1 MFFNFF
7 SKDLG
12 IDLGTANTVVHA
24 KGKGIV
30 VREPSVVAMDITN
43 KTPVAVGDKA
53 KEMIGRTP
61 GNIVAIRPLKDG
73 VISDFNV
80 TQKMLKYFISRAL
93 GTDHP
98 YIRPRVVI
106 CVPSGVTPVE
116 ERAVKEAAIAA
127 GAKDPII
134 LEEPMAAAIGAGLP
148 VSEPTGNMIVDI
160 GGGTTE
166 VAVISLG
173 GIVTSRSI
181 RVAGDEMD
189 DAIIAHIKRRYNLTI
204 GYRTAETLKF
214 EIGYAYKAE
223 PGFYTVRGR
232 DLLTGLPK
240 TIEVTSEEIQEA
252 LQEPVMAIVDAVKSC
267 LEKTPPEL
275 SSDIMDRGIMMA
287 GGGSL
292 LRNLDRLLSEETGI
306 AVHIAED
313 PLSCVAI
320 GTGNVL
326 EHAEILRRIAASQKS

>member
-1 MFFNFF
+1 MFF

-12 IDLGTANTVVHA
+12 IDLGTANTLVHM
-24 KGKGIV
+24 KGKGII
-30 VREPSVVAMDITN
+30 VREPSVVAMDIEKN
-43 KTPVAVGDKA
+43 EPLAVGDRA

-80 TQKMLKYFISRAL
+80 TQKMLKYFINRAL
-93 GTDHP
+93 GSKFQFA
-98 YIRPRVVI
+98 RPRVVI
-106 CVPSGVTPVE
+106 CVPSGVTAVE
-116 ERAVKEAAIAA
+116 ERAVKEAALAA

-134 LEEPMAAAIGAGLP
+134 MEEPMAAAIGAGLP

-166 VAVISLG
+166 VAVMSMG
-173 GIVTSRSI
+173 GIVTAGSI

-189 DAIIAHIKRRYNLTI
+189 EAIIAYIKKTYNLFV
-204 GYRTAETLKF
+204 GYQSAETIKK
-214 EIGYAYKAE
+214 EIGAAYMPVKDAV
-223 PGFYTVRGR
+223 YTIKGR

-240 TIEVTSEEIQEA
+240 NVEITSEEIVEA
-252 LQEPVMAIVDAVKSC
+252 LSEPVTAIVEAVKNC

-275 SSDIMDRGIMMA
+275 AADIMDRGIIMA

-292 LRNLDRLLSEETGI
+292 LRNLDRLIADQTGI
-306 AVHIAED
+306 PVHLAED
-313 PLSCVAI
+313 PLSCVAL
-320 GTGNVL
+320 GTGKVL
-326 EHAEILRRIAASQKS
+326 ENEEILRKIAALQKN

>member
-1 MFFNFF
+1 MFFA
-7 SKDLG
+7 KDLG
-12 IDLGTANTVVHA
+12 IDLGTANTLVHM

-30 VREPSVVAMDITN
+30 VSEPSVVAMDIIN
-43 KTPVAVGDKA
+43 NVPLAVGDRA

-93 GTDHP
+93 GSQFQFA
-98 YIRPRVVI
+98 RPRVVI
-106 CVPSGVTPVE
+106 CVPSGVTAVE
-116 ERAVKEAAIAA
+116 ERAVKEAALAA

-134 LEEPMAAAIGAGLP
+134 MEEPMAAAIGAGLP

-173 GIVTSRSI
+173 GIVTAGSI
-181 RVAGDEMD
+181 RVAGDRMD
-189 DAIIAHIKRRYNLTI
+189 DSIIAYIKRKYNLAVGYQSAEEIKKQI
-204 GYRTAETLKF
+204 GA
-214 EIGYAYKAE
+214 AYMPEKGAT
-223 PGFYTVRGR
+223 FSIKGR

-240 TIEVTSEEIQEA
+240 NVVITSEEIVHA
-252 LQEPVMAIVDAVKSC
+252 LSEPVSAIVEAVKAC

-275 SSDIMDRGIMMA
+275 ASDIMDRGIIMA

-292 LRNLDRLLSEETGI
+292 LRNLDRLIADETGI
-306 AVHIAED
+306 PVHIAED
-313 PLSCVAI
+313 PLSCVAL
-320 GTGNVL
+320 GTGKVL
-326 EHAEILRRIAASQKS
+326 ENGEYLRTIIALQKS

>member
-1 MFFNFF
+1 M
-7 SKDLG
+7 SKFLSNDLG
-12 IDLGTANTVVHA
+12 IDLGTANTLVHV
-24 KGKGIV
+24 KGRGIV
-30 VREPSVVAMDITN
+30 VREPSVVAMDVTN
-43 KTPVAVGDKA
+43 KNVMAVGDKA

-61 GNIVAIRPLKDG
+61 SNIVAIRPLKDG

-93 GTDHP
+93 GTEHP
-98 YIRPRVVI
+98 FVRPRVVI

-134 LEEPMAAAIGAGLP
+134 LEEPMAAAIGSGLP
-148 VSEPTGNMIVDI
+148 VSDPTGNMIVDI

-189 DAIIAHIKRRYNLTI
+189 EAIIAHIKRNYNLMI
-204 GYRTAETLKF
+204 GYRTAESLKF
-214 EIGYAYKAE
+214 EIGYVYKAV
-223 PGFYTVRGR
+223 PGTFTVRGR

-240 TIEVTSEEIQEA
+240 TIEVTSEETQGA
-252 LQEPVMAIVDAVKSC
+252 LQEPVTAIVDAVKSC

-275 SSDIMDRGIMMA
+275 ASDIMDRGIMMA

-292 LRNLDRLLSEETGI
+292 LRHLDRLLSDETGI
-306 AVHIAED
+306 AVHLAED
-313 PLSCVAI
+313 PLSSVAN
-320 GTGNVL
+320 GTGQVL
-326 EHAEILRRIAASQKS
+326 EHADILRRIAALQQT

>member
-1 MFFNFF
+1 MFF

-12 IDLGTANTVVHA
+12 IDLGTANTLVHM
-24 KGKGIV
+24 KGKGIIV
-30 VREPSVVAMDITN
+30 QEPSVVAMDIERN
-43 KTPVAVGDKA
+43 EPLAVGDRA

-80 TQKMLKYFISRAL
+80 TQKMLKYFINRAL
-93 GTDHP
+93 GSKFQFA
-98 YIRPRVVI
+98 RPRVVI
-106 CVPSGVTPVE
+106 CVPSGVTAVE
-116 ERAVKEAAIAA
+116 KRAVKEAALAA

-134 LEEPMAAAIGAGLP
+134 MEEPMAAAIGAGLP

-166 VAVISLG
+166 VAVISMG
-173 GIVTSRSI
+173 GIVTAGSL

-189 DAIIAHIKRRYNLTI
+189 EAIISYIKKTYNLSV
-204 GYRTAETLKF
+204 GYQSAENIKK
-214 EIGYAYKAE
+214 EIGAAYMPVKGAV
-223 PGFYTVRGR
+223 YTIKGR

-240 TIEVTSEEIQEA
+240 NVEITSEEIVDA
-252 LQEPVMAIVDAVKSC
+252 LSEPVTAIVEAVKAC

-275 SSDIMDRGIMMA
+275 AADIMDRGIVMA

-292 LRNLDRLLSEETGI
+292 LRNLDRLIADQTGI
-306 AVHIAED
+306 PVHMAED
-313 PLSCVAI
+313 PLSCVAL
-320 GTGNVL
+320 GTGMVL
-326 EHAEILRRIAASQKS
+326 ENNEILRRIAAFQNN

>member
-1 MFFNFF
+1 MSTILSN
-7 SKDLG
+7 DLG
-12 IDLGTANTVVHA
+12 IDLGTANTLVHV

-30 VREPSVVAMDITN
+30 VREPSVVAMDVSN
-43 KTPVAVGDKA
+43 KNVMAVGDKA

-61 GNIVAIRPLKDG
+61 SNIIAIRPLKDG

-93 GTDHP
+93 GTEHP
-98 YIRPRVVI
+98 FVRPRVVI

-116 ERAVKEAAIAA
+116 ERAVKEASVAA

-189 DAIIAHIKRRYNLTI
+189 EAIIAHIKRNYNLMI
-204 GYRTAETLKF
+204 GYRTAEALKF
-214 EIGYAYKAE
+214 EIGYVYKAE
-223 PGFYTVRGR
+223 PGMFTVRGR

-240 TIEVTSEEIQEA
+240 TIEVTSEEIQDA

-275 SSDIMDRGIMMA
+275 ASDIMDRGIMMA

-292 LRNLDRLLSEETGI
+292 LKHLDRLLSDETGI
-306 AVHIAED
+306 AVHLAED
-313 PLSCVAI
+313 PLSSVVI
-320 GTGNVL
+320 GTGQVL
-326 EHAEILRRIAASQKS
+326 EHADILRRIAASQRS

>member
-1 MFFNFF
+1 MFF

-12 IDLGTANTVVHA
+12 IDLGTANTLVHV
-24 KGKGIV
+24 KGKGIILQ
-30 VREPSVVAMDITN
+30 EPSVVAMDIHRN
-43 KTPVAVGDKA
+43 EPLAVGDRA

-80 TQKMLKYFISRAL
+80 TQKMLKYFITRAVGSR
-93 GTDHP
+93 
-98 YIRPRVVI
+98 IQFVRPRVVI
-106 CVPSGVTPVE
+106 CVPSGVTAVE
-116 ERAVKEAAIAA
+116 KRAVREAALAA

-134 LEEPMAAAIGAGLP
+134 IEEPMAAAIGAGLP

-173 GIVTSRSI
+173 GIVTAGSI

-189 DAIIAHIKRRYNLTI
+189 EAIVAYIKRNYNLSI
-204 GYRTAETLKF
+204 GYQTAENIKK
-214 EIGYAYKAE
+214 EIGAAYLPEKDM
-223 PGFYTVRGR
+223 FYTVKGR

-240 TIEVTSEEIQEA
+240 NVDITSQEIVEA
-252 LQEPVMAIVDAVKSC
+252 LSEPVSAIVEAVKTS

-275 SSDIMDRGIMMA
+275 AADIMDRGIIMA

-292 LRNLDRLLSEETGI
+292 LRNLDKLIADRTGI
-306 AVHIAED
+306 PIHIAED
-313 PLSCVAI
+313 PLSCVAL
-320 GTGNVL
+320 GTAKVL
-326 EHAEILRRIAASQKS
+326 ESEGTMKKLAALQKS